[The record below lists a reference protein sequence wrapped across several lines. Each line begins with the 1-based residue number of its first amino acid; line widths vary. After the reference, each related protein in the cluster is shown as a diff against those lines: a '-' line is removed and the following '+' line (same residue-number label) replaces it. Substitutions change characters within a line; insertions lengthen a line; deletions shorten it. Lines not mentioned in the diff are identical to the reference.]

1 MEESSH
7 RGILKDV
14 SLSFID
20 VEFCNPLNWSG
31 IESELWLMGGPGI
44 FNAKPRRLA
53 VSAWD
58 GLRGLWAE
66 SKTKWEVSVTRRN
79 ANQKEKGEWIL
90 YQASPG
96 GIRAWRC
103 HCCTSAILVGGSTRW
118 HFLEDQWHQA
128 SFCRLSGFYSLKRCW
143 RILSNLTPILI
154 GLSVFFPLFLQNLY
168 VLDARH
174 FVRYTCLHHFL
185 LDSISLTCSWTLSQ

>member
-1 MEESSH
+1 MPS
-7 RGILKDV
+7 
-14 SLSFID
+14 
-20 VEFCNPLNWSG
+20 
-31 IESELWLMGGPGI
+31 
-44 FNAKPRRLA
+44 KPRRLA

-79 ANQKEKGEWIL
+79 ANQKEKVEWIL
-90 YQASPG
+90 YQESPG
-96 GIRAWRC
+96 GIRAWHC

-128 SFCRLSGFYSLKRCW
+128 SFCRLSGFYSLKCCW

-174 FVRYTCLHHFL
+174 FVRYTCLHHYL